1 MTLDT
6 KAYPHP
12 FISTGSSVEGCVGKC
27 HCPSYNDMKKSHCVR
42 YGGDTIYTF
51 LSQNQEKVISNGT
64 KSTSTGN
71 EGVGV

>member
-1 MTLDT
+1 
-6 KAYPHP
+6 
-12 FISTGSSVEGCVGKC
+12 
-27 HCPSYNDMKKSHCVR
+27 MKKSHCVG

-51 LSQNQEKVISNGT
+51 LSKNQEKVISNGT

>member
-1 MTLDT
+1 
-6 KAYPHP
+6 
-12 FISTGSSVEGCVGKC
+12 
-27 HCPSYNDMKKSHCVR
+27 MKKSHCVR

-51 LSQNQEKVISNGT
+51 LSENQKKTISNGT